1 MSNTVLGPSGPVRD
15 PRRTTAPV
23 RTKRA
28 WVLWLLTIL
37 IPGGAQVVAGN
48 RRLGRIALSI
58 TLTCWALLL
67 AILLLFLIRRDWLI
81 SVVADPNVQLVAA
94 CVLAALAA
102 GWAILFLNTFSIIRP
117 SLLAPGMKAIV
128 TVAVVIAVVVG
139 TGVLGYGSYVLFKGR
154 SALSGIFATGA
165 PMKASDG
172 RYNILV
178 MGGDAGS
185 DRIGLRPDSSAVW
198 SIDAKSGRIA
208 VISIPRNLQNA
219 PFPESSPMHKVYP
232 DGYNCGDECIFNAI
246 YPTVDQK
253 HKDLY
258 PGAESPGAQA
268 TMEAAS
274 AVTGLDVGAYVVVDM
289 AGFRE
294 LINAMGGVNIT
305 SGGWVPVHG
314 KYWEGTNV
322 RNHWYPPGQHHF
334 SGNEALWYARSRD
347 FTSDYHRIRRQQ
359 CIQQAMINQF
369 TPSNVLTKFTA
380 IMDTGEDVIHTS
392 IPQQQLGDFINLAD
406 KARKHSSLRLTLGA
420 PDFGTAADKFST
432 YPDYDQIHTRVD
444 QLVDRATDSGAAKE
458 KKAAQKKTAEAS
470 KKADQQKPSSS
481 PSSTGAAP
489 SSGSTGSSGTSGSSA
504 QDSGSALKKDNEVPT
519 KQPDGS
525 PITEEYLVQL
535 EINGQTGL
543 LQQIAQNNDACKP
556 E

>member
-15 PRRTTAPV
+15 PRRATAPV

-28 WVLWLLTIL
+28 WVLWLLTFL

-48 RRLGRIALSI
+48 RRLGRIALSVTI
-58 TLTCWALLL
+58 TVWAALVAALLL
-67 AILLLFLIRRDWLI
+67 LLIRRDWLI
-81 SVVADPNVQLVAA
+81 SVIADPNVQLVAA
-94 CVLAALAA
+94 WVLAALAV
-102 GWAILFLNTFSIIRP
+102 GWAIIFLNTYSIIRP
-117 SLLAPGMKAIV
+117 GLLAPGMKVIV
-128 TVAVVIAVVVG
+128 TAAVVIAVVVG

-154 SALSGIFATGA
+154 SALSGIFASGA

-178 MGGDAGS
+178 MGGDAGTG
-185 DRIGLRPDSSAVW
+185 RLGLRPDSSAVW

-219 PFPESSPMHKVYP
+219 PFPKSSPMHKIYP
-232 DGYNCGDECIFNAI
+232 EGYNCGDECIFNSI

-253 HKDLY
+253 YKDLY
-258 PGAESPGAQA
+258 PGTESPGAQA

-274 AVTGLDVGAYVVVDM
+274 SVTGLDVGAYVVVDM

-294 LINAMGGVNIT
+294 LIDALGGVNIT
-305 SGGWVPVHG
+305 AGGWVPVHG
-314 KYWEGTNV
+314 KYWEGTQV
-322 RNHWYPPGQHHF
+322 RNHWYSPGKHHF
-334 SGNEALWYARSRD
+334 TGHQALWYARSRD

-380 IMDTGEDVIHTS
+380 IMETGEDVIHTS
-392 IPQQQLGDFINLAD
+392 LPQKQLGDFVNLAD
-406 KARKHSSLRLTLGA
+406 KARKHSFLRLTLGA

-432 YPDYDQIHTRVD
+432 YPDYDQIHTRVGR
-444 QLVDRATDSGAAKE
+444 LVERATDSGAAKDKKAAEE
-458 KKAAQKKTAEAS
+458 KKAAEAS
-470 KKADQQKPSSS
+470 KKAEKK
-481 PSSTGAAP
+481 
-489 SSGSTGSSGTSGSSA
+489 SSGASTDSSSGTSSGGTA
-504 QDSGSALKKDNEVPT
+504 EESGSALKKNNEIPT
-519 KQPDGS
+519 TQPDGS
-525 PITEEYLVQL
+525 AITEEYLVQL
-535 EINGQTGL
+535 EVNGQTGL
-543 LQQIAQNNDACKP
+543 IEQIVQNNDACKP